1 MDIGLRT
8 PNKQNR
14 PSLGELFTPKLIT
27 VLREGYGR
35 DGFRADAIAGL
46 TVAIVALPLSLAIA
60 IGAGVGPERGL
71 YTAIV
76 GGFLISLLGGSRFQ
90 IGGPAAAFIG
100 LVALTAQRHGL
111 DGLLLATAIAGLLL
125 IVIGALQLGT
135 YVKYIPYPVTVGF
148 TAGIA
153 VIIVVTQLR
162 ELLGLTLIEDPAET
176 VPKLFAVWNAI
187 GTINSATVALSA
199 VSIAA
204 ILIVRRLRPEWP
216 SLLFSVLL
224 AALLTFGLQL
234 DVETIGSRFG
244 ALPSGLPVPAVPAL
258 SWEKVR
264 AVLPDAL
271 AIAVLGA
278 IESLLSA
285 VVADGMTGRRHRSNS
300 ELVAQGIGNVAA
312 AAFGGVPVT
321 GTIARTATNIRA
333 GARGPIAGM
342 LHAFYLLLFLLFAMP
357 LVAYIPLAALAGV
370 LVVVAWS
377 MADKAEFAL
386 LLRASRAD
394 ALILLA
400 TFLLT
405 IFYDLLTG
413 IGVGVVLG
421 SFLFLHRMAETVEVE
436 GDPKFIRDDVAD
448 SSNGRGRYEGP
459 MSQDVM
465 VYRIS
470 GAFFFGAT
478 ARVNVIL
485 DRVVHP
491 PRVFVLDFSEVPFI
505 DITAAAALERF
516 VKRLH
521 KAGTEVYFAGVRP
534 HVRHAFTLPG
544 LRGRAVRYAPNLERA
559 LEAAR
564 SFLSTTER
572 A

>member
-1 MDIGLRT
+1 
-8 PNKQNR
+8 
-14 PSLGELFTPKLIT
+14 
-27 VLREGYGR
+27 
-35 DGFRADAIAGL
+35 
-46 TVAIVALPLSLAIA
+46 
-60 IGAGVGPERGL
+60 
-71 YTAIV
+71 
-76 GGFLISLLGGSRFQ
+76 
-90 IGGPAAAFIG
+90 
-100 LVALTAQRHGL
+100 
-111 DGLLLATAIAGLLL
+111 
-125 IVIGALQLGT
+125 
-135 YVKYIPYPVTVGF
+135 VTVGF

-153 VIIVVTQLR
+153 TIIVVTQLR
-162 ELLGLTLIEDPAET
+162 DLFGLTLAEDPAET
-176 VPKLFAVWNAI
+176 LPKIKAIWSAI
-187 GTINSATVALSA
+187 GTVSPVTVGLS
-199 VSIAA
+199 VISIAT
-204 ILIVRRLRPEWP
+204 ILAVRHFRPEWP
-216 SLLFSVLL
+216 SLLISVLL
-224 AALLTFGLQL
+224 AAFLTFGLQL

-244 ALPSGLPVPAVPAL
+244 EIAAGMPSPALPTL
-258 SWEKVR
+258 SWEKIQ
-264 AVLPDAL
+264 AVFPDAV
-271 AIAVLGA
+271 AIALLGA

-300 ELVAQGIGNVAA
+300 ELVAQGIGNVAS

-342 LHAFYLLLFLLFAMP
+342 FHSLYLLIFVLFAMP
-357 LVAYIPLAALAGV
+357 LVSYIPLSALAGV

-377 MADKAEFAL
+377 MADKTEFAL
-386 LLRASRAD
+386 LLRSSRAD

-436 GDPKFIRDDVAD
+436 GDPQFIREDIAD
-448 SSNGRGRYEGP
+448 SSNGRPAYTGLMPE
-459 MSQDVM
+459 DVM

-485 DRVVHP
+485 DRVVNP
-491 PRVFVLDFSEVPFI
+491 PRIFVLDFSEVPFI

-516 VKRLH
+516 VHRLH
-521 KAGTEVYFAGVRP
+521 KANTEVYFAGVRP

-544 LRGRAVRYAPNLERA
+544 LRGRSVHYVTSVERA
-559 LEAAR
+559 LEAAKKGV
-564 SFLSTTER
+564 
-572 A
+572 